1 LASKL
6 RRYSENQYV
15 LESVEVGADFPAIII
30 KNKRLLSSFHREN
43 VTDLIKNE
51 FETNILKQSY
61 LSKIDTDS
69 TMVEDETKRKD
80 STESQKSGLV
90 LSILE
95 KIHRTMFSLIFLRLH
110 SNEDQHG

>member
-1 LASKL
+1 MASEL

-15 LESVEVGADFPAIII
+15 LESVEVGTDFPAIII

>member
-1 LASKL
+1 MASEL

-15 LESVEVGADFPAIII
+15 LESVEVGADFPVIIT
-30 KNKRLLSSFHREN
+30 KNKKLLSFIHRES
-43 VTDLIKNE
+43 VSDIIKNE

-61 LSKIDTDS
+61 LSKIHTDE

-80 STESQKSGLV
+80 SAESPKSGLV
-90 LSILE
+90 LPFLD
-95 KIHRTMFSLIFLRLH
+95 KIQRTMFFFLRLH